1 MLEVKRKD
9 GESFEGLLRRFSRK
23 TLQSGKLLQAKK
35 VKYFKKPKTKRELRE
50 SANRRE
56 KIQSAR
62 EYLKK
67 IGKLDEVTEKN
78 KKIKIKIK

>member
-1 MLEVKRKD
+1 LLEVKRKD